1 MNVVRLCRRC
11 PAEPVTE
18 GFPSGIRADALVRA
32 FGQDGDAG
40 LVLDLARAA
49 GVETETPQP
58 RGEGL
63 LAELRTTADRQVA
76 AWLAFHPPGPLA
88 PAAGLVTLVTSGAT
102 PRLRQSI
109 SWLLVDPAAR
119 RRGIG
124 RLLVEQALRH
134 AWARAADRVWVESRS
149 DWTAAIAFW
158 RALGFS
164 SASPAPPEAG

>member
-1 MNVVRLCRRC
+1 MNVVHLCRHR
-11 PAEPVTE
+11 PAEPVPE
-18 GFPSGIRADALVRA
+18 AVSSGIRADSLVRA
-32 FGQDGDAG
+32 FGQHGDAG
-40 LVLDLARAA
+40 LVLDLARAT
-49 GVETETPQP
+49 GSETETPQP
-58 RGEGL
+58 RGAGL

-88 PAAGLVTLVTSGAT
+88 PAAGLVTLVTCGTT
-102 PRLRQSI
+102 PRLRHSI

-124 RLLVEQALRH
+124 RLLVEQACRH
-134 AWARAADRVWVESRS
+134 AWARAADRVWVESCS
-149 DWTAAIAFW
+149 DWSEAIAFW